1 MPQANDSASRT
12 ADKLLFTPGPITT
25 SPTVKQAMLRDVGSR
40 DTEFI
45 EAVRDIRRRL
55 VALGQAGEDEYTC
68 ILMQGS
74 GTCGLESVLA
84 STIPPGGKILV
95 AVNGAYGR
103 RVVTMTQML
112 GIALEVLEFAE
123 DQPVDPAAVADKL
136 ADDPAITHVCVAH
149 CETTTGI
156 MNPLKAIGEV
166 VAAADKVFFVDA
178 MSCFGAV
185 ETNLAGCHVD
195 YLVSSAN
202 KCIEGVPGFSFII
215 AKLDTLKKTAG
226 WARSLTMDL
235 LAQYEGLE
243 KNGQFRFTP
252 PTSSLL
258 AFHQALLELEAEG
271 GAAGRGK
278 RYRENFRVLIE
289 GMTEMHFRPY
299 LKPEHMG
306 YIITTFHYPDDA
318 NFDFEKFYR
327 RLSDRGFVIYPG
339 KLTQAACFRIGNIGR
354 ISPDDV
360 RALLGAIKDTMH
372 EMNVA
377 TLTNDSTQ

>member
-40 DTEFI
+40 DIEFI
-45 EAVRDIRRRL
+45 ATVGDIRRRL
-55 VALGQAGEDEYTC
+55 LAVGEASEDDYTC

-74 GTCGLESVLA
+74 GTCGLESVVA
-84 STIPPGGKILV
+84 STIPPDGKLLV

-103 RVVTMTQML
+103 RVVTMTRML
-112 GIALEVLEFAE
+112 GIAVEAVEFAE
-123 DQPVDPAAVADKL
+123 DQPVDPVAVADTL
-136 ADDPAITHVCVAH
+136 AADGGITHVCVTH

-156 MNPLKAIGEV
+156 MNPLQAIGDV
-166 VAAADKVFFVDA
+166 VAEAGKVFFVDA

-185 ETNLAGCHVD
+185 PTNLADCRVD

-202 KCIEGVPGFSFII
+202 KCIQGLPGFSFIL
-215 AKLDTLKKTAG
+215 AKLATLKATRG

-243 KNGQFRFTP
+243 ANGQFRFTP

-271 GAAGRGK
+271 GVPARAR
-278 RYRENFRVLIE
+278 RYEENFRVLTE
-289 GMTEMHFRPY
+289 GMTAMGFRPY

-306 YIITTFHYPDDA
+306 HIITTFHYPDDPA
-318 NFDFEKFYR
+318 FDFEQFYR
-327 RLSDRGFVIYPG
+327 RLSDRGYVIYPG
-339 KLTQAACFRIGNIGR
+339 KLTQAACFRIGNIGH
-354 ISPDDV
+354 IFADDV
-360 RALLGAIKDTMH
+360 RALLAAIRQTVCD
-372 EMNVA
+372 MNIT
-377 TLTNDSTQ
+377 TLKTTPSQ